1 MFPSPSCARNET
13 AARTG
18 LRSHR
23 GRSGYRVLAS
33 PLSFNVAVAR
43 RIASFACRAGAGC
56 PVTAEVTTLVEDR
69 RRRLLAFRWVASLLA
84 VFWVSFSWAY
94 RSVCLLARSHVP
106 RGVTAR
112 NGLGPAVRFLV
123 AVPLVVA
130 AIRSRPGAL
139 VAGRQIGLVA
149 VAVGL
154 GALWSSSV
162 SHLLMAGGLL
172 LTMLLIVVIL
182 PARPRFTGRS
192 WAWMPWALVIGAA
205 VPWLGMHPLRR
216 GRASRPRRSPWV
228 WITGRYSPRLQSPS
242 SSCPGSPLRCRA
254 DG

>member
-1 MFPSPSCARNET
+1 MRY
-13 AARTG
+13 
-18 LRSHR
+18 
-23 GRSGYRVLAS
+23 SGFLF
-33 PLSFNVAVAR
+33 L
-43 RIASFACRAGAGC
+43 
-56 PVTAEVTTLVEDR
+56 
-69 RRRLLAFRWVASLLA
+69 
-84 VFWVSFSWAY
+84 WAY
-94 RSVCLLARSHVP
+94 RSVCLLARNHVP

-130 AIRSRPGAL
+130 AIRSRPGTL